1 MPSPRPSP
9 ILVLELSPESLGKDE
24 GEEVGTDDED
34 EEGRIDND
42 DEEVE
47 IADVE
52 RVPGGVK
59 AADARRI
66 LKWPLLNLGLVSPG
80 LNIAMKKVEV
90 SFMFC
95 FSVNTLQAKELV
107 FVTLEEPSTLALAC

>member
-1 MPSPRPSP
+1 MPRPRPRP
-9 ILVLELSPESLGKDE
+9 ILVLEFSPESLGKDE
-24 GEEVGTDDED
+24 GEVVGTDDED
-34 EEGRIDND
+34 EEVGIDD
-42 DEEVE
+42 EGEEVE
-47 IADVE
+47 NDVE
-52 RVPGGVK
+52 RVLGGVE

-95 FSVNTLQAKELV
+95 FSVNTLQGQELV
-107 FVTLEEPSTLALAC
+107 FATSEAPSRLVLVY

>member
-1 MPSPRPSP
+1 MPRPRPRP
-9 ILVLELSPESLGKDE
+9 ILVLEFSPESLGKDE
-24 GEEVGTDDED
+24 GEEVGTED
-34 EEGRIDND
+34 A

-47 IADVE
+47 IDDVE
-52 RVPGGVK
+52 RVLGGVE

-90 SFMFC
+90 SFIFC
-95 FSVNTLQAKELV
+95 FSVNTLQAQALL
-107 FVTLEEPSTLALAC
+107 FVTLEASSRLVLIY